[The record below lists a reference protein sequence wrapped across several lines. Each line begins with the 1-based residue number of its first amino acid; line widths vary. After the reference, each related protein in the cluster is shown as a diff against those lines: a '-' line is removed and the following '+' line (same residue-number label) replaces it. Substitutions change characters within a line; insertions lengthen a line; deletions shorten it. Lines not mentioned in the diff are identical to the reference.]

1 MTEVEVKE
9 IVVRLDRLQ
18 EEMQRLAEKVDQ
30 LAPQRLTISTGHPYI
45 VRVEGVCGGWPTVR
59 GTRITVQA
67 IVEKIRLGQTPEEIV
82 ASYPERLTLAH
93 VYDALSYYHENPEE
107 IEAQI
112 AANRV
117 ALAEVAQLQKMRVKA
132 REQA

>member
-18 EEMQRLAEKVDQ
+18 EEMQRLVEKVDH
-30 LAPQRLTISTGHPYI
+30 LVPQRPTISTKHPYI
-45 VRVEGVCGGWPTVR
+45 VQVEGVCGGRPTIR

-67 IVEKIRLGQTPEEIV
+67 VVEKIRLGQTPEEIV

-93 VYDALSYYHENPEE
+93 VYDALSYYYENPEE
-107 IEAQI
+107 IEAEI
-112 AANRV
+112 AANQA
-117 ALAEVAQLQKMRVKA
+117 ALAKVARLQKRQSA
-132 REQA
+132 

>member
-1 MTEVEVKE
+1 MKVEIQEIQTELAN
-9 IVVRLDRLQ
+9 VRQ
-18 EEMQRLAEKVDQ
+18 ELRRLADEVSRM
-30 LAPQRLTISTGHPYI
+30 AMRERPTIHTGHPYI
-45 VRVEGVCGGWPTVR
+45 VRVEGVCGGWPVIR

-67 IVEKIRLGQTPEEIV
+67 VVEKIRQGQTPEDIV

-93 VYDALSYYHENPEE
+93 IYDALSYYYENPEE

-112 AANRV
+112 AANRL
-117 ALAEVAQLQKMRVKA
+117 ALDRVAQLRELRTST